1 MSNPVVIDATPGQ
14 SYADISRE
22 FEAPVAAVFRA
33 HADRELFREWIGP
46 RALQT
51 TITEWDFRT
60 GGRYRY
66 EQTDPQ
72 GNVYA
77 FNGVFHTVR
86 ENELIIQT
94 FEYEGDPRRGEH
106 RLHALRGAAG
116 RSLATGRP
124 QRVPLHRGARGH
136 DVRGHGVRH
145 ERGLRE
151 ARRAAGPGLTRVRAR
166 ALTQAGNAESA
177 LKRPYSGPA
186 PDFSLS
192 WCTPCAGAVTDAATW
207 P

>member
-22 FEAPVAAVFRA
+22 FDAPVAAVFHA

-51 TITEWDFRT
+51 NIIEWDFRT

-66 EQTDPQ
+66 EQTDPE
-72 GNVYA
+72 GNAYT

-94 FEYEGDPRRGEH
+94 FEYEGAPDEVAMDTMRFEELPG
-106 RLHALRGAAG
+106 G
-116 RSLATGRP
+116 RSRLVDHSVFPTVEVLEGMMS
-124 QRVPLHRGARGH
+124 QGMEYGMNEGYEKLDELLARG
-136 DVRGHGVRH
+136 
-145 ERGLRE
+145 
-151 ARRAAGPGLTRVRAR
+151 
-166 ALTQAGNAESA
+166 
-177 LKRPYSGPA
+177 
-186 PDFSLS
+186 
-192 WCTPCAGAVTDAATW
+192 
-207 P
+207 